1 MAVSVEERKQQQAAQ
16 CEETAGRY
24 PGWRVWTTREG
35 SPVATRTGN
44 PVFVDDGVW
53 AQTIIADHW
62 DELGQKLTEQASND
76 ASRATQAGT

>member
-1 MAVSVEERKQQQAAQ
+1 MAVSTASRKQEQAAQ
-16 CEETAGRY
+16 CEETTGRY

-53 AQTIIADHW
+53 AQTIIADNW
-62 DELGQKLTEQASND
+62 DELGQQLAEQASSD
-76 ASRATQAGT
+76 AARAGQARS

>member
-1 MAVSVEERKQQQAAQ
+1 MAVSIASRKQEQAAQ

-44 PVFVDDGVW
+44 PAFVDDGVW
-53 AQTIIADHW
+53 AQTIIADNW
-62 DELGQKLTEQASND
+62 DELRRQLAEQAGSD
-76 ASRATQAGT
+76 AARGS